1 MTDEANRT
9 KAQTPEGAAKP
20 LVATPKPSPVG
31 SASGPGAPVTKA
43 QALGKPTDVAAIDS
57 AIVKGQP
64 STKAKTPEAK
74 VAKAAP
80 ARGARMAVITAVVV
94 GAGATIAATAF
105 VPEARVS
112 GPASYVGLA
121 LGACSLALAIGA
133 LFVRR
138 KSPRKIGLPAIAAV
152 VGAAACALTGLIAL
166 QGRTPSTIA
175 DEAPAVHAFRVG
187 EAQAHAH
194 VGALFGLA
202 GIPGAL
208 VGGLGIWLG
217 VRARQ
222 RQRAAA
228 PPANLGVE
236 SIPLGWAALSGVGLA
251 AVAGVGVDVV
261 ALASEVVRV
270 EHPHVHELRAIAD
283 AVKRSDIPTACDA
296 LETALA
302 PDYVPPEVLDQELPD
317 YREIAHRCLTLRIDA
332 LPKGIACAT
341 QAGKLLASPIVHVVN
356 AEDRIKHACDSAL

>member
-9 KAQTPEGAAKP
+9 KAQTPEGAAQP
-20 LVATPKPSPVG
+20 VVATPKPSPVG
-31 SASGPGAPVTKA
+31 SASGAGAAVTTA
-43 QALGKPTDVAAIDS
+43 QALGKPTDVAAIQS
-57 AIVKGQP
+57 AIANGQP
-64 STKAKTPEAK
+64 LTKAKTPDAKIAK
-74 VAKAAP
+74 VAP
-80 ARGARMAVITAVVV
+80 ARGARMAAITAVVV
-94 GAGATIAATAF
+94 GAGVTIASTAF
-105 VPEARVS
+105 VPEARVG

-152 VGAAACALTGLIAL
+152 VGAAACALSGLMAL
-166 QGRTPSTIA
+166 QSRTPTPIP
-175 DEAPAVHAFRVG
+175 DEAPAVLAFRVG

-194 VGALFGLA
+194 LGALFGLS

-208 VGGLGIWLG
+208 IGGLGVWLG
-217 VRARQ
+217 VRARR

-236 SIPLGWAALSGVGLA
+236 SIPLAWAALSGVGLA
-251 AVAGVGVDVV
+251 AMAGVGVDVF
-261 ALASEVVRV
+261 ALGSEVVRV
-270 EHPHVHELRAIAD
+270 EHPHARDLRAIAD
-283 AVKRSDIPTACDA
+283 AVRRSDIPTACDA
-296 LETALA
+296 LEIALA
-302 PDYVPPEVLDQELPD
+302 PDYVPAEVLDRELPA

-341 QAGKLLASPIVHVVN
+341 QAGKLLASPIVHIVN